1 MSLLI
6 FKKSNTARLIQ
17 MSALICPKWARSFLK
32 NQPLD
37 DIDDVGDSDMMRWMD
52 KGKANLSISFK
63 ATSTR
68 AEYLSS

>member
-1 MSLLI
+1 MH
-6 FKKSNTARLIQ
+6 FKEVFVVVVVVVHSIQNT
-17 MSALICPKWARSFLK
+17 M
-32 NQPLD
+32 D

-68 AEYLSS
+68 AEYLPS